1 MAGTPTTNYN
11 IPTYADTDAPDL
23 SGAYNDAMDIIDTQ
37 LKANADAIESAST
50 GNYTGTNPITVDNE
64 GRTISVATA
73 TPGEDGTTSAYG
85 ATRVSG
91 KASDIGTGNALNGTT
106 VPNCKAV
113 ADYVAAH
120 GGTAYTAGEGISIS
134 DGKVSQVRAGSATTT
149 SGNLVIGQL
158 GGVHFAGNGA
168 TITACI
174 NATQTGSDT
183 YNAEAVVTVP
193 NCYGLKDYVDSRMA
207 AAGAAYTGTAPV
219 VVDNGSHTI
228 SVTRNQQISA
238 DNIDAFIAATPSVR
252 NANLTPV
259 FTISADTAYRK
270 ILDNNDEEHN
280 WVAGWT
286 APTCAVVD
294 GAIRRA
300 TPNASTTVK
309 GLVQLT
315 TAVIHGDNA
324 LALTGSAITNAKNA
338 ATTHVTVQDL
348 ANNLYYDPNSQMVFY
363 KPSN

>member
-23 SGAYNDAMDIIDTQ
+23 SGAYNDAMGIIDTQ

-50 GNYTGTNPITVDNE
+50 GNYNGTAPIVVDNG
-64 GRTISVATA
+64 GRTISITTA
-73 TPGEDGTTSAYG
+73 TPSADGTTSAYG
-85 ATRVSG
+85 VTRVSG
-91 KASDIGTGNALNGTT
+91 KASDIGTGNALNGNT

-120 GGTAYTAGEGISIS
+120 GGTQYTAGDGIGIS
-134 DGKVSQVRAGSATTT
+134 GSTIYIEAAKPMDFS
-149 SGNLVIGQL
+149 SGTGQL
-158 GGVHFAGNGA
+158 GTLGGVTRLAIGDDGNSADIIDGA
-168 TITACI
+168 
-174 NATQTGSDT
+174 SDWNRT
-183 YNAEAVVTVP
+183 FSAAVPTV
-193 NCYGLKDYVDSRMA
+193 GVLKDYVERKMT

-238 DNIDAFIAATPSVR
+238 DNIDAFIEATPSVR

-259 FTISADTAYRK
+259 FTISADAAYRK
-270 ILDNNDEEHN
+270 ILENNDEEHN

-300 TPNASTTVK
+300 TPDASTAVK
-309 GLVQLT
+309 GLVQLST
-315 TAVIHGDNA
+315 SIRHGNRTM
-324 LALTGSAITNAKNA
+324 ALTGEAIASALNA
-338 ATTHVTVQDL
+338 ATSHVTVQDL
-348 ANNLYYDPNSQMVFY
+348 ANNLYYDPNTQMVFY
-363 KPSN
+363 KAPSE